1 MKLDRKER
9 KTRSV
14 VDWNNLQI
22 SNQMKLQYNNFKMSF
37 DISKVDKIVDEL
49 FLLFDADKN
58 EGLDKKEFEK
68 MLNKIY
74 ASVGKPKTNVK

>member
-1 MKLDRKER
+1 
-9 KTRSV
+9 
-14 VDWNNLQI
+14 
-22 SNQMKLQYNNFKMSF
+22 MKLQYNNFKMSF